1 MAENTLNNELV
12 SIVIPVYNAE
22 KYLERLIDSIFAQ
35 THKNIEVIAA
45 YESASTDDTLEVLQN
60 LAKKYPLIISIGSE
74 RCPGGTRNRGFEY
87 ATGEF
92 VVFVDADDYLLPDYI
107 SSFLHVF
114 REHPELDV
122 VCCSYQSIKNISDLV
137 DYDNNTVETPYIIY
151 NQETWIK
158 RLLAGKEHVMPWLHM
173 IRRVFITEINLNFST
188 LYYGED
194 DLFAYSLAANSKEIG
209 KIDKKTYIYIN
220 RESGIVG
227 TRQKMWFSKS
237 ISAYHL
243 IPDILKNVSPN
254 LAKEYSGIYNRLVT
268 FSSAKTMEY
277 EEWRAYLKD
286 SDIRLIHI
294 SHYRTKIIEILAI
307 IVFNISKKIYY
318 HLQSIYLNLIR
329 G

>member
-74 RCPGGTRNRGFEY
+74 RCPGGTRNRGFES

-92 VVFVDADDYLLPDYI
+92 VVFVDADDYLLPDYL

-122 VCCSYQSIKNISDLV
+122 VCCNYQSIKNFADFVPNDFQLSKNHYYL
-137 DYDNNTVETPYIIY
+137 YS
-151 NQETWIK
+151 QEVWIK
-158 RLLAGKEHVMPWLHM
+158 RLLAGKEKVMPWLYM
-173 IRRVFITEINLNFST
+173 IRRKFIIDTNMIFTT

-194 DLFAYSLAANSKEIG
+194 DLYAYTLASNCDNIG
-209 KIDKKTYIYIN
+209 KIDDKTYLYIN
-220 RESGIVG
+220 NDSGIVG
-227 TRQKMWFSKS
+227 SRTKMWFSKS
-237 ISAYHL
+237 VSAYHL
-243 IPDILKNVSPN
+243 IPEVLETVSPS
-254 LAKEYSGIYNRLVT
+254 LARIYRCHYNRHVA
-268 FSSAKTMEY
+268 FSSAKTMKY
-277 EEWRAYLKD
+277 NEWIDYLKD
-286 SDIRLIHI
+286 SEIKFIHI
-294 SHYRTKIIEILAI
+294 SRYRTKIMEILGTL
-307 IVFNISKKIYY
+307 VFNFSKRIYY
-318 HLQSIYLNLIR
+318 HLQSIYINLIR